1 MMVEHPLDQT
11 REILDAEE
19 VVVEA
24 EYETIKA
31 SRAPSDT
38 LFDVIARMTVHM
50 QRLAI
55 AMRDLGDAAG
65 RLSTDEHDF

>member
-1 MMVEHPLDQT
+1 MVEHPLDQT

-55 AMRDLGDAAG
+55 AFRDLADNADSQSGND
-65 RLSTDEHDF
+65 R